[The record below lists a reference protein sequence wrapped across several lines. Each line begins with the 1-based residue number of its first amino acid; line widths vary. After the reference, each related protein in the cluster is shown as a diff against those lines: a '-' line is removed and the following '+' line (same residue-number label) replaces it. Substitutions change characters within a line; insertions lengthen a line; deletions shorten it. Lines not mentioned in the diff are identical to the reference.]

1 MCVHGCR
8 STTASNTKYLDKEH
22 PEVVTSP
29 SDVSAV
35 TKGTVSSCSDGDRR
49 FSGNASQIAAV
60 ENVLRQGS
68 SVTLIQGPPGTG
80 KTITCAEIVR
90 AWLSQN
96 SNPEPVLVA
105 AETNEG
111 VDNLVKKLT
120 EVGWATQTFSFGEGG
135 GECGAVKRH
144 F

>member
-1 MCVHGCR
+1 M
-8 STTASNTKYLDKEH
+8 
-22 PEVVTSP
+22 
-29 SDVSAV
+29 
-35 TKGTVSSCSDGDRR
+35 TKGVASSCCDGDRR

-68 SVTLIQGPPGTG
+68 FVALIQGPPGTG
-80 KTITCAEIVR
+80 KTITCAEIVQ

-120 EVGWATQTFSFGEGG
+120 EVDWATQTFSFEEGG
-135 GECGAVKRH
+135 N
-144 F
+144 